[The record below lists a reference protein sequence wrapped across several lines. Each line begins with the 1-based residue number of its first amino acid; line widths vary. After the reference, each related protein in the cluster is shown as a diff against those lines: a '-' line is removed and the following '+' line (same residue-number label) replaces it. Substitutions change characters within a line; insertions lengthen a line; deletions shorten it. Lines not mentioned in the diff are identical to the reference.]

1 MDCDRDHNIIM
12 LWPLSIVI
20 FTESLSSVLGD
31 VLLNELDS
39 DVIRQLADENDG
51 LKAALENLRAR
62 LEELE
67 RLADTDTLLPLPNRR
82 AFLREL
88 ERVLH
93 QAARHKTPAAVLYV
107 DVNGLKAIND
117 CHGHQAGDAVLLHVA
132 RVLKASLRAGDMV
145 ARIGGDEFGLIL
157 DHLDEKAARAKGDVL
172 ATTVAAEPVDLGR
185 ASIRVS
191 VTAGLTMVRAGDDV
205 ETVLA
210 RADAAMYAQRSER

>member
-1 MDCDRDHNIIM
+1 MER
-12 LWPLSIVI
+12 
-20 FTESLSSVLGD
+20 
-31 VLLNELDS
+31 LDS
-39 DVIRQLADENDG
+39 EVIRQLADENDG
-51 LKAALENLRAR
+51 LKAALEDLRAR

-67 RLADTDTLLPLPNRR
+67 RLADTDTLLPLANRR

-93 QAARHKTPAAVLYV
+93 QAARHKTPAAVLFV

-117 CHGHQAGDAVLLHVA
+117 CHGHQSGDAVLLHVA
-132 RVLKASLRAGDMV
+132 RVLKSSLRAGDTV

-157 DHLDEKAARAKGDVL
+157 DHLDEASAKGKAELL
-172 ATTVAAEPVDLGR
+172 AQRVAAEPVDLGR
-185 ASIRVS
+185 NVIRVS
-191 VTAGLTMVRAGDDV
+191 VTAGLTMVRSGDDV

>member
-1 MDCDRDHNIIM
+1 MIPVTKEIWFRCQVA
-12 LWPLSIVI
+12 LYC
-20 FTESLSSVLGD
+20 ESHWVAFGGRTL
-31 VLLNELDS
+31 ERLDS
-39 DVIRQLADENDG
+39 EVIRQLADENDG
-51 LKAALENLRAR
+51 LKAALEDLRAR

-67 RLADTDTLLPLPNRR
+67 RLADTDTLLPLANRR

-93 QAARHKTPAAVLYV
+93 QAARHKTPAAVLFV

-117 CHGHQAGDAVLLHVA
+117 CHGHQSGDAVLLHVA
-132 RVLKASLRAGDMV
+132 RVLKSSLRAGDTV

-157 DHLDEKAARAKGDVL
+157 DHLDEASAKGKADLL
-172 ATTVAAEPVDLGR
+172 AQRVAAEPVDLGR
-185 ASIRVS
+185 NVIRVS

-210 RADAAMYAQRSER
+210 RADAAMDAQRSER

>member
-1 MDCDRDHNIIM
+1 LKD
-12 LWPLSIVI
+12 
-20 FTESLSSVLGD
+20 
-31 VLLNELDS
+31 LDS
-39 DVIRQLADENDG
+39 GAIRRLVDENEG
-51 LKAALENLRAR
+51 LKATLADLRAR

-93 QAARHKTPAAVLYV
+93 QAARHDTPAAVLFI
-107 DVNGLKAIND
+107 DLNGLKAIND

-157 DHLDEKAARAKGDVL
+157 DHLDEVAARAKAEAL
-172 ATTVAAEPVDLGR
+172 ASTVASEAVDLGR
-185 ASIRVS
+185 TSLNVR
-191 VTAGLTMVRAGDDV
+191 VTAGLAMVRAGDVV

>member
-1 MDCDRDHNIIM
+1 M
-12 LWPLSIVI
+12 LWPLTFVI

-107 DVNGLKAIND
+107 DVNGLKTIND

-157 DHLDEKAARAKGDVL
+157 DHLDEKAARAKAELL
-172 ATTVAAEPVDLGR
+172 ASTVATEPVDLGR

>member
-1 MDCDRDHNIIM
+1 M
-12 LWPLSIVI
+12 LWPLTFVI

-157 DHLDEKAARAKGDVL
+157 DHLDEKAARAKAELL
-172 ATTVAAEPVDLGR
+172 ASTVATEPVDLGR

>member
-1 MDCDRDHNIIM
+1 MI
-12 LWPLSIVI
+12 S
-20 FTESLSSVLGD
+20 TESLSSVLGD
-31 VLLNELDS
+31 VLLKEFDTEA
-39 DVIRQLADENDG
+39 IRQLADENDG
-51 LKAALENLRAR
+51 LKAMVENLRAR

-82 AFLREL
+82 AFLRDL

-107 DVNGLKAIND
+107 DLNGLKAIND
-117 CHGHQAGDAVLLHVA
+117 RHGHQAGDAVLLHVA

-157 DHLDEKAARAKGDVL
+157 DHLDEESAQTKADLL
-172 ATTVAAEPVDLGR
+172 ASTVAAEPVDLGGTR
-185 ASIRVS
+185 MCVN
-191 VTAGLTMVRAGDDV
+191 VTIGLAMVRAGDDV

>member
-1 MDCDRDHNIIM
+1 MI
-12 LWPLSIVI
+12 S
-20 FTESLSSVLGD
+20 TESLSSVLGD
-31 VLLNELDS
+31 VLLKEFDTEA
-39 DVIRQLADENDG
+39 IRQLADENDG
-51 LKAALENLRAR
+51 LKATVENLRAR

-82 AFLREL
+82 AFLRDL

-107 DVNGLKAIND
+107 DLNGLKAIND
-117 CHGHQAGDAVLLHVA
+117 RHGHQAGDAVLLHVA

-145 ARIGGDEFGLIL
+145 DE
-157 DHLDEKAARAKGDVL
+157 ESAQTKADLL
-172 ATTVAAEPVDLGR
+172 ASTVAAEPVDLGGT
-185 ASIRVS
+185 RVRVN
-191 VTAGLTMVRAGDDV
+191 VTIGLAMVGAGDDV

>member
-210 RADAAMYAQRSER
+210 RADAAMYAQRSKR

>member
-1 MDCDRDHNIIM
+1 
-12 LWPLSIVI
+12 
-20 FTESLSSVLGD
+20 
-31 VLLNELDS
+31 LNELDS

-157 DHLDEKAARAKGDVL
+157 DHLDEKAARAKAELL
-172 ATTVAAEPVDLGR
+172 ASTVATEPVDLGR

>member
-1 MDCDRDHNIIM
+1 VG
-12 LWPLSIVI
+12 LK
-20 FTESLSSVLGD
+20 
-31 VLLNELDS
+31 ELDS
-39 DVIRQLADENDG
+39 EVVRRLANENDG
-51 LKAALENLRAR
+51 LKATLADLRVR

-82 AFLREL
+82 AFLRVL

-93 QAARHKTPAAVLYV
+93 QAARYDTPAAVLYI
-107 DVNGLKAIND
+107 DLNGLKAIND

-132 RVLKASLRAGDMV
+132 RILKASLRAGDMV

-157 DHLDEKAARAKGDVL
+157 DHLDEPEARAKAGLL
-172 ATTVAAEPVDLGR
+172 ARTVASEPVDLGR
-185 ASIRVS
+185 ASVGVS
-191 VTAGLTMVRAGDDV
+191 VTAGLAMVRAGDAV